1 MDASCRLRQP
11 RVSGVILA
19 GGESRRLGRDKAL
32 ERIGDQTLIERVVG
46 CVAPV
51 SAEVIVV
58 VASPPKAAALPLP
71 AEVRVVSD
79 RYPRCGSLGGIFTGL
94 SASREPWILLVACDM
109 PFLDPRLMRRLMAM
123 RRGVDAVVPCL
134 NGRPEPLHALY
145 AKACLEPMERMLQ
158 GGLLKIAPLF
168 EMVRV
173 RYVDERTIDRIDPN
187 HRSFFN
193 VNSPADV
200 EEALGLLS
208 ETACRITRGP
218 EPPASASGD

>member
-1 MDASCRLRQP
+1 
-11 RVSGVILA
+11 
-19 GGESRRLGRDKAL
+19 
-32 ERIGDQTLIERVVG
+32 
-46 CVAPV
+46 
-51 SAEVIVV
+51 
-58 VASPPKAAALPLP
+58 
-71 AEVRVVSD
+71 
-79 RYPRCGSLGGIFTGL
+79 
-94 SASREPWILLVACDM
+94 
-109 PFLDPRLMRRLMAM
+109 MRRMMAM

-134 NGRPEPLHALY
+134 SGRPEPLHALY
-145 AKACLEPMERMLQ
+145 SKTCLEPMERMLQ

-173 RYVDERTIDRIDPN
+173 RYVDERTIDRIDPH

-208 ETACRITRGP
+208 ETACRTARGS